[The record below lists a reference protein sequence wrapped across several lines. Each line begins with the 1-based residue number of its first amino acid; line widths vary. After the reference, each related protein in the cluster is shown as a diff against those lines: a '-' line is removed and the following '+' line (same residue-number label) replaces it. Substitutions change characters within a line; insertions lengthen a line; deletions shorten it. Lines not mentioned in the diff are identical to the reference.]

1 MMEVEGYKKC
11 LKFERGGGK
20 VEVDNRFIINK

>member
-11 LKFERGGGK
+11 LKFERGRRGGGGLRLIT
-20 VEVDNRFIINK
+20 DS